1 MYTKQKKRV
10 MFDMT
15 PKQAASDETTANP
28 NHIEV
33 HVENLEDS
41 GSEKVKKPSFLQHQ
55 RALKPN
61 QIAEDG
67 NPLGDSFLKSK
78 V

>member
-1 MYTKQKKRV
+1 VYTKQKKRV

-41 GSEKVKKPSFLQHQ
+41 GSEKVKKPSFLQH
-55 RALKPN
+55 
-61 QIAEDG
+61 
-67 NPLGDSFLKSK
+67 
-78 V
+78 